1 MPARGTIFDAA
12 GMTMPRDATAPTWE
26 WTSNPPRPGETLS
39 QQDKVLHTTDDR
51 IKEVLFGGA
60 PGGGKTHLLIAMAY
74 LHVMEFG
81 RDAIVGM
88 FRQETPEFRDI
99 LNQATKMYM
108 PLEGKWNDRDR
119 MWRFPNGGTI
129 QMTYLRNM
137 EDAFGHKGAAYSLLL
152 WDEVT
157 GWHDEAPYEF
167 LQTRLR
173 STNVDL
179 FCQSVATANPDGP
192 GMWWVRER
200 WKVMDPAVPPETPF
214 HAELDEDVPEDA
226 EASKRVF
233 IPSLLQDNPHLN
245 RDNQYRDALYAI
257 KDHARREAYVKGDWS
272 VFVGQAYPEF
282 DERFHVCDRPFIP
295 SDWTKWAALD
305 WGSSTPYCVLYFAKD
320 PIGHIFVWRE
330 VYGADMKRK
339 NMGLSRSASEVAR
352 EEWGHAT
359 ERGVRMMVVDPS
371 IYNRTGHEKTIAD
384 DWAAAGWVMQR
395 GNRDRR
401 TRGEKI
407 RDVLQTVCSDG
418 KPILQIAD
426 QCINLRRTIPL
437 LVMDDYRPELIKDG
451 GEDHAWDTL
460 GYGLLSTF
468 ANQYDA
474 GMFDDDRGLTNGAYK
489 AGRDWTD
496 GSAEVEDDGQQ
507 SFQEM
512 MAGRLTR

>member
-12 GMTMPRDATAPTWE
+12 GMSLRSREEVETQGWE
-26 WTSNPPRPGETLS
+26 WSSNPPRNGELYS
-39 QQDKVLHTTDDR
+39 QQDKVLHTTEDR

-60 PGGGKTHLLIAMAY
+60 PGGGKTHLLI
-74 LHVMEFG
+74 
-81 RDAIVGM
+81 AIVGM

-99 LNQATKMYM
+99 LNQATKMYL
-108 PLEGKWNDRDR
+108 PLDGKWNDRDR

-157 GWHDEAPYEF
+157 GWHDEEQYEF

-173 STNVDL
+173 STNPDL

-200 WKVMDPAVPPETPF
+200 WKIMDPATPPETPF
-214 HAELDEDVPEDA
+214 HAELDEGAPDDA

-233 IPSLLQDNPHLN
+233 IPALLEDNPHLN

-257 KDHARREAYVKGDWS
+257 KDPARRSAYIKGDWS
-272 VFVGQAYPEF
+272 VFVGQAYPEY
-282 DERFHVCDRPFIP
+282 DERFHVCPRPFLP
-295 SDWTKWAALD
+295 SNWPKWVALD
-305 WGSSTPYCVLYFAKD
+305 WGSSTPYCLLYFAKD
-320 PIGHIFVWRE
+320 SIGHIYVWRE
-330 VYGADMKRK
+330 VYGADLKRK
-339 NMGLSRSASEVAR
+339 NMGLSRSATEVAK
-352 EEWGHAT
+352 EEWGQAK

-384 DWAAAGWVMQR
+384 DWASAGWALQR

-407 RDVLQTVCSDG
+407 RDVLQTMCSDG
-418 KPILQIAD
+418 KPVLQIAE
-426 QCINLRRTIPL
+426 QCMNLRRTLPL
-437 LVMDDYRPELIKDG
+437 LVMDEFRPELIKDG

-468 ANQYDA
+468 ANQYDSQMLEDDQLNGNYRA
-474 GMFDDDRGLTNGAYK
+474 GI
-489 AGRDWTD
+489 DWTD
-496 GSAEVEDDGQQ
+496 GPTDAADEGQGT
-507 SFQEM
+507 FREM
-512 MAGRLTR
+512 MVGRLTR